1 MVIVRKVVKKI
12 GSGVRSFG
20 HFFAALAHPS
30 SKSSAPDP
38 RKAAAKKMRESIHAS
53 RAGSTANNSDAE
65 RLYAKELAKGYK
77 QQR

>member
-1 MVIVRKVVKKI
+1 MVRKVVKKI
-12 GSGVRSFG
+12 GSGLRSFG

-38 RKAAAKKMRESIHAS
+38 RKAAARKMRESMHAS

-65 RLYAKELAKGYK
+65 GLYAKELAKGYE
-77 QQR
+77 QQP

>member
-1 MVIVRKVVKKI
+1 MRKVVKSI
-12 GSGVRSFG
+12 GSGLRSLG
-20 HFFAALAHPS
+20 HFFAAVVHPS
-30 SKSSAPDP
+30 SKSTAPDP
-38 RKAAAKKMRESIHAS
+38 RKAAARKMRESMHAS